1 MKFKATNLLIVL
13 YLLKVSVKWPS
24 ENYPRER
31 ELNNDL
37 AALGVALVRGTYTQ
51 MATAIFKIKPLKQS
65 IIQCLLKELSREC
78 ANLTSKKNPSI
89 LRKTSTDMRNFKLE
103 NVAKELS
110 TRAPLL
116 YSTLLTTAVRDQVK
130 TTLPSVAL
138 AACIL
143 LKERYLLF
151 QINALLTPCEAHEL
165 KWNRSVNNH
174 GAAGC
179 NVPLD
184 LDLEHDNNYIKE
196 ANRKMGRNLTTTAV
210 TRNCSCCKVAR
221 ELVELFDSECK
232 IKKRSGK
239 HVQRSDAQDLR
250 ILVNLLLSEEALT
263 ETPGRNYNHYTGF
276 LRSQTSNIDMSSL
289 FKWINKHKKLISLN
303 RKAR

>member
-1 MKFKATNLLIVL
+1 MTFFLPFLFQSNRSTQYQETHSTLKEKKGGGDGIKLMKFKATNLLIVL

-24 ENYPRER
+24 EKYPRER
-31 ELNNDL
+31 ELNDDL

-89 LRKTSTDMRNFKLE
+89 LRKTSTDDMRNFKLE

-143 LKERYLLF
+143 LKERSPHLNAAQILMSVIMKFSGSQVNSCSAVLICGHFLF
-151 QINALLTPCEAHEL
+151 T
-165 KWNRSVNNH
+165 
-174 GAAGC
+174 
-179 NVPLD
+179 
-184 LDLEHDNNYIKE
+184 
-196 ANRKMGRNLTTTAV
+196 
-210 TRNCSCCKVAR
+210 
-221 ELVELFDSECK
+221 
-232 IKKRSGK
+232 
-239 HVQRSDAQDLR
+239 
-250 ILVNLLLSEEALT
+250 
-263 ETPGRNYNHYTGF
+263 
-276 LRSQTSNIDMSSL
+276 
-289 FKWINKHKKLISLN
+289 
-303 RKAR
+303 

>member
-24 ENYPRER
+24 EKYPRER
-31 ELNNDL
+31 ELNDDL

-89 LRKTSTDMRNFKLE
+89 LRKTSTDDMRNFKLE

-143 LKERYLLF
+143 LKERSPHLNAAQILMSVIMKFSGSQVNSCSAVLICGHFLF
-151 QINALLTPCEAHEL
+151 T
-165 KWNRSVNNH
+165 
-174 GAAGC
+174 
-179 NVPLD
+179 
-184 LDLEHDNNYIKE
+184 
-196 ANRKMGRNLTTTAV
+196 
-210 TRNCSCCKVAR
+210 
-221 ELVELFDSECK
+221 
-232 IKKRSGK
+232 
-239 HVQRSDAQDLR
+239 
-250 ILVNLLLSEEALT
+250 
-263 ETPGRNYNHYTGF
+263 
-276 LRSQTSNIDMSSL
+276 
-289 FKWINKHKKLISLN
+289 
-303 RKAR
+303 